1 MPGRDYIL
9 HNLDLDLDL
18 DNILHKLDWS
28 YILHT
33 LDLDDILHKME
44 GDYFHWDLFS
54 HKMLLSWDG
63 VVLIKSCAKSL
74 ICVIYA
80 HHASKHCA
88 KDIQNVK
95 CDQCQELSL

>member
-54 HKMLLSWDG
+54 HK
-63 VVLIKSCAKSL
+63 I
-74 ICVIYA
+74 
-80 HHASKHCA
+80 
-88 KDIQNVK
+88 
-95 CDQCQELSL
+95 

>member
-9 HNLDLDLDL
+9 HNLDLDLDDILHKLDWGDILHTLDLDL

-28 YILHT
+28 DILHT

-54 HKMLLSWDG
+54 HK
-63 VVLIKSCAKSL
+63 I
-74 ICVIYA
+74 
-80 HHASKHCA
+80 
-88 KDIQNVK
+88 
-95 CDQCQELSL
+95 